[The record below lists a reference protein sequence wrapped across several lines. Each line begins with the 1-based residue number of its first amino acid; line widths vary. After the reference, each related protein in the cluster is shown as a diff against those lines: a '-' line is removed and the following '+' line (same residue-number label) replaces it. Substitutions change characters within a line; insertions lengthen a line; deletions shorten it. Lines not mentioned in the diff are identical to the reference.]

1 MSPAVRAPCTAYPT
15 GTRGLRFAA
24 IGVRWRIASGKSIP
38 RSNPECTALISGLQG
53 RGSQLALASSG
64 MLVLESPSCPA
75 LKPKIKQE
83 QRRIIKTSCVVQTRS
98 VSVV

>member
-1 MSPAVRAPCTAYPT
+1 MEDCTWQEHPQEQ
-15 GTRGLRFAA
+15 
-24 IGVRWRIASGKSIP
+24 
-38 RSNPECTALISGLQG
+38 PECTALISELQG
-53 RGSQLALASSG
+53 RASQLASASSR